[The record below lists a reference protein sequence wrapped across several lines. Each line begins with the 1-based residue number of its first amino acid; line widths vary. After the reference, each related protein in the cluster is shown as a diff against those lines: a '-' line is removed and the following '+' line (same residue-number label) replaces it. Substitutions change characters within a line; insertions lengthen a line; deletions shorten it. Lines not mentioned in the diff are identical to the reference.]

1 MAFKR
6 ENHERADRA
15 AHALESLSDGVTDE
29 SITDLLTNLRHL
41 CDREGYDFDALNNT
55 AENHYAAES

>member
-1 MAFKR
+1 MAIKS

-29 SITDLLTNLRHL
+29 TIADLLTNLRHL
-41 CDREGYDFDALNNT
+41 CDREGYDFDALNNM
-55 AENHYAAES
+55 AEIHYESEA